1 MAQLN
6 GLIVSDDEEFVINI
20 ARRLRSG
27 AVSARVIDEN
37 AAREGTVP
45 DVVIVDIRS
54 SHSAAMPAIEQ
65 LRARWP
71 TAGIFTVAAAVD
83 ADLVIQS
90 MRAGA
95 NEFFAWPPPADTF
108 DDALRRTSARRA
120 AAPSTSAQATTM
132 VFFGAKGGAGTTTLA
147 VNCAVEI
154 ARQKKRPTLI
164 VDLKAGLGE
173 VTLFLGVRS
182 RYTMLD
188 ALDNMHRLDQEFM
201 KELVVKHKSGLEI
214 LAGSDLFDR
223 PGASDSGALEDV
235 FRLLG
240 RQYEY
245 IIVDAGA
252 QMNACAVATLYTA
265 DTIFLVANP
274 DVPSVRNAQR
284 LLDRIGQLGA
294 SGDRVRVL
302 LNRAAEPYPIPPQQI
317 ESALGHPISQIFLSD
332 YKTVSTALNSGVPLA
347 TAGNSELASQF
358 DSFAR
363 RLLDPNAVEQPAA
376 PVKRGPLPLGL
387 QRLASM
393 W

>member
-6 GLIVSDDEEFVINI
+6 GLIVSDDEEFVTGI

-27 AVSARVIDEN
+27 AVSVRLLDETS
-37 AAREGTVP
+37 AQGTSP
-45 DVVIVDIRS
+45 DVVIVDIRFS
-54 SHSAAMPAIEQ
+54 QAAAMPAIEQ
-65 LRARWP
+65 LRGRWP
-71 TAGIFTVAAAVD
+71 NTAIFAVAAGVD

-95 NEFFAWPPPADTF
+95 NEFFAWPPPTETF
-108 DDALRRTSARRA
+108 DEAMRRSSARRA
-120 AAPSTSAQATTM
+120 SAPSTSAQATTM

-188 ALDNMHRLDQEFM
+188 ALDNLHRLDQEFT

-223 PGASDSGALEDV
+223 PGSSDSGTLEEV
-235 FRLLG
+235 FRILG

-252 QMNACAVATLYTA
+252 QMNPCAVATLYTA

-294 SGDRVRVL
+294 SGDRVRVV

-363 RLLDPNAVEQPAA
+363 HLLDPNAVVEEAA

>member
-1 MAQLN
+1 L
-6 GLIVSDDEEFVINI
+6 LDETSVQ
-20 ARRLRSG
+20 
-27 AVSARVIDEN
+27 
-37 AAREGTVP
+37 GTSP
-45 DVVIVDIRS
+45 DVVIVDIRFS
-54 SHSAAMPAIEQ
+54 QAAAMPAIEQ
-65 LRARWP
+65 LRGRWSN
-71 TAGIFTVAAAVD
+71 TAIFAVATAVD

-95 NEFFAWPPPADTF
+95 NEFFAWPPPAETF
-108 DDALRRTSARRA
+108 DEALRRTSTRRA
-120 AAPSTSAQATTM
+120 SAPSSSTQATCM

-188 ALDNMHRLDQEFM
+188 ALDNLHRLDQEFV

-223 PGASDSGALEDV
+223 PGSSDSGGLEEV
-235 FRLLG
+235 FRILG
-240 RQYEY
+240 RTYEY

-363 RLLDPNAVEQPAA
+363 RLLDPNAVIEQAA
-376 PVKRGPLPLGL
+376 PEKRGPLPLGL

>member
-1 MAQLN
+1 
-6 GLIVSDDEEFVINI
+6 
-20 ARRLRSG
+20 
-27 AVSARVIDEN
+27 
-37 AAREGTVP
+37 
-45 DVVIVDIRS
+45 
-54 SHSAAMPAIEQ
+54 
-65 LRARWP
+65 
-71 TAGIFTVAAAVD
+71 
-83 ADLVIQS
+83 

-95 NEFFAWPPPADTF
+95 NEFFAWPPPAETF
-108 DDALRRTSARRA
+108 DEALRRTSARRA
-120 AAPSTSAQATTM
+120 AAPSADTQATTM

-188 ALDNMHRLDQEFM
+188 ALDNLHRLDQEFI

-223 PGASDSGALEDV
+223 PGASDSGSLEEV
-235 FRLLG
+235 FRILG

-358 DSFAR
+358 DGFAR
-363 RLLDPNAVEQPAA
+363 RLLDPTAVVEEAA
-376 PVKRGPLPLGL
+376 PVKRSPLPLGL

>member
-6 GLIVSDDEEFVINI
+6 GLIVSDDEEFVTGI

-27 AVSARVIDEN
+27 AVSVRLLDETT
-37 AAREGTVP
+37 AQSTSP
-45 DVVIVDIRS
+45 DVVIVDIRFS
-54 SHSAAMPAIEQ
+54 QAAAMPAIEQ
-65 LRARWP
+65 LRGRWAN
-71 TAGIFTVAAAVD
+71 TAIFAVAAGVD

-95 NEFFAWPPPADTF
+95 NEFFAWPPPAETF
-108 DDALRRTSARRA
+108 DEALRRTSTRRA
-120 AAPSTSAQATTM
+120 SAPTSSTQATTM

-188 ALDNMHRLDQEFM
+188 ALDNLHRLDQEFI

-223 PGASDSGALEDV
+223 PGASDSGGLEEV
-235 FRLLG
+235 FRIFG

-252 QMNACAVATLYTA
+252 QMSPCAVATLYMA

-317 ESALGHPISQIFLSD
+317 ESALGHPISQIFMSD
-332 YKTVSTALNSGVPLA
+332 YKTVSTSLNSGVPLA

-358 DSFAR
+358 DGFAR
-363 RLLDPNAVEQPAA
+363 RLLDPTAVEQEA
-376 PVKRGPLPLGL
+376 PVRRGPLPLGL
-387 QRLASM
+387 QRLASI